1 MLVGLVSANSI
12 IMNILHLLIPFYL
25 VFTGCNL
32 FNTGN
37 DQEKFEPTF
46 RAEINGEIF
55 DITQV
60 KVPLG
65 RYNAGLSTKGN
76 SSILII
82 SGIVFSEQCYPFNEV
97 IFFSLEWEKY
107 QKEGSDNFISGLNF
121 VEKGF
126 YSELDGDAMISSYSL
141 PLQDNGNV
149 KVKVEELS
157 DGREV
162 VFGSF
167 EFSVVVDSRTDQ
179 FSQRVGQDTL
189 HITNGEYRLLL
200 DDRRED

>member
-1 MLVGLVSANSI
+1 
-12 IMNILHLLIPFYL
+12 MNILHLLIPLYL

-46 RAEINGEIF
+46 RADINGEIF

-65 RYNAGLSTKGN
+65 RYNAVLSTQGAY
-76 SSILII
+76 SYLAVFASIFDIDFYPYKETISVSIFWIEEETVYSTKIDSMLI
-82 SGIVFSEQCYPFNEV
+82 GDFY
-97 IFFSLEWEKY
+97 LRTGAKY
-107 QKEGSDNFISGLNF
+107 FEA
-121 VEKGF
+121 
-126 YSELDGDAMISSYSL
+126 DGDAIISTYISSYTDTGFIS
-141 PLQDNGNV
+141 
-149 KVKVEELS
+149 VEFEKLS
-157 DGREV
+157 EERDV
-162 VFGSF
+162 VFGNF
-167 EFSVVVDSRTDQ
+167 EFTVIVDSRTDQ